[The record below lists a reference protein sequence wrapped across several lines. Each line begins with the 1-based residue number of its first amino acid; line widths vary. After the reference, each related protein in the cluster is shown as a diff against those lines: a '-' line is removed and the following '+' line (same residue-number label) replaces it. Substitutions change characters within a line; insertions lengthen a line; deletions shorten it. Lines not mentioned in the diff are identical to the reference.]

1 MNAHLYLSPLAQITA
16 IGAEKVALSV
26 AGRRFTV
33 DDPAGMLKLIL
44 ARAEQGLD
52 QAAVCEELAD
62 QFPADAIEAA
72 IQALVNTRV
81 LIRHNTRASG
91 DASLHLLEHRRELE
105 ALTAPASAGQ
115 YAPANWALALV
126 GQGRLADALCTA
138 LGALGVTVDR
148 LAEDADL
155 PDYGQRRALL
165 LVCADFEH
173 HGLFRQQNTKAIA
186 RDLPTLFLGLDWST
200 VHCGPL
206 VLPRA
211 SACYECYFHRL
222 RTTRKFVAEFDM
234 QSDPANLLYHALPS
248 TLAIQFALAEGTRLI
263 LEYLSGTLDNLHHS
277 AFSEIDS
284 LTGSIGRSRVLR
296 LPRCPAC
303 GTASSA
309 RPVGSVFQ
317 QALLRRR
324 A

>member
-1 MNAHLYLSPLAQITA
+1 MTAHLYLSPLAQITA
-16 IGAEKVALSV
+16 IGAEKIALSV
-26 AGRRFTV
+26 VGRRFTV
-33 DDPAGMLKLIL
+33 DDPAGLLKLIL
-44 ARAEQGLD
+44 ARAEHGLD
-52 QAAVCEELAD
+52 QAALGDQLAE
-62 QFPADAIEAA
+62 QFPADAIDAA
-72 IQALVNTRV
+72 VQALVNTRV
-81 LIRHNTRASG
+81 LIRHNGRATG
-91 DASLHLLEHRRELE
+91 DASLHLLEHKRDLE
-105 ALTAPASAGQ
+105 ALTTPASAAQ
-115 YAPANWALALV
+115 YAPANWRVALV
-126 GQGRLADALCTA
+126 GHGRLADALSAA
-138 LGALGVTVDR
+138 LRGLGVALER
-148 LAEDADL
+148 LADDAPL
-155 PDYGQRRALL
+155 PEYQQERALL
-165 LVCADFEH
+165 VVCADVEQ
-173 HGLFRQQNTKAIA
+173 HGLFRQQNSKAIGA
-186 RDLPTLFLGLDWST
+186 NLPSLFIGLDWST

-234 QSDPANLLYHALPS
+234 QSDPANLLYHAVPS

-263 LEYLSGTLDNLHHS
+263 LEYLSGTLENLHHS

-284 LTGSIGRSRVLR
+284 LTGAIGRSRVLR

-303 GTASSA
+303 GSASSA